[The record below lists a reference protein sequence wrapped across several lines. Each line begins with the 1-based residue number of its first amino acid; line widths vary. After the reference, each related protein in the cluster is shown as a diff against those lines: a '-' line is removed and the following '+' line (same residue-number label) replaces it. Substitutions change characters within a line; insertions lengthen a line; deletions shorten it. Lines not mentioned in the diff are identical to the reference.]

1 MPARGFLGGSWGF
14 QGFPPE
20 RSEDVLVSYYGE
32 SEESLISENRKCRGI
47 WKIYNIRRGNESVA
61 QGHTLS
67 SAGKP
72 GVKKPPCAR
81 ESSAGRS
88 WGKRP
93 VCSPLTTVLL
103 EFYRAAAALTGRPML
118 RIGGRPGARTDPS
131 CFWFRTVTCL
141 CTFMKRYT
149 GRGGSPR
156 RTQNF
161 LRVGRPNMV
170 FDFSPV

>member
-20 RSEDVLVSYYGE
+20 RSEDVLASYYGE

-72 GVKKPPCAR
+72 
-81 ESSAGRS
+81 
-88 WGKRP
+88 
-93 VCSPLTTVLL
+93 
-103 EFYRAAAALTGRPML
+103 
-118 RIGGRPGARTDPS
+118 
-131 CFWFRTVTCL
+131 
-141 CTFMKRYT
+141 
-149 GRGGSPR
+149 
-156 RTQNF
+156 
-161 LRVGRPNMV
+161 VG
-170 FDFSPV
+170 